1 MNQAEKKANYD
12 LVLAQLDALLEGE
25 RNALANLANAT
36 ALLRSALPH
45 SVFVGFYLF
54 DGQELI
60 LGPFQGGVSCVH
72 IPLGRGVCGQAAED
86 KKTVIVE
93 DVTVHDN
100 YISCD
105 AAAKGEIVVPM
116 IHESCLL
123 GVLDLDA
130 PVVGD
135 YDAIDQEYLEVFVAR
150 LVQGTD
156 WDFSMFGGA

>member
-1 MNQAEKKANYD
+1 M
-12 LVLAQLDALLEGE
+12 
-25 RNALANLANAT
+25 ANLANAA
-36 ALLRSALPH
+36 ALLQSALPH

-54 DGQELI
+54 DGQGLI
-60 LGPFQGGVSCVH
+60 LGPFQGGVSCVR
-72 IPLGRGVCGQAAED
+72 IQLGRGVCGQAAAD
-86 KKTVIVE
+86 RKTVIVD
-93 DVTVHDN
+93 DVTVHEN

-105 AAAKGEIVVPM
+105 AAAKSEIVVPM
-116 IHESCLL
+116 IHENRLL

-135 YDAIDQEYLEVFVAR
+135 YDAVDQEYLEAFVAR